1 MRHKSE
7 RNDLLCQHLC
17 ELAAVFVSN
26 KIYLVWG
33 NDEKEKKTCV
43 TTFGNVPT
51 VSGSESTLGQMSH
64 LIGLSSPI
72 ALPLDALM
80 AMTKV

>member
-26 KIYLVWG
+26 GVYPVWE
-33 NDEKEKKTCV
+33 NDEKEKTCV

-51 VSGSESTLGQMSH
+51 VSGSESTLGQMSR

-72 ALPLDALM
+72 AMPLDALM
-80 AMTKV
+80 TMTKV